1 MRTDKMAVDFMRRA
15 RSRYIDAHNA
25 LKRGDYPDVV
35 RYSQECVELS
45 LKACLR
51 AVGVEYPK
59 VHDVGDILVVN
70 RDKFPSW
77 LKSKLDEIVEI
88 SADLAAKR
96 SPAMY
101 GIEVA
106 GKTSS
111 ELFSSEDALDA
122 LKKAELVYS
131 CAKKFIEELFKVEL

>member
-1 MRTDKMAVDFMRRA
+1 MAIDFMKRA
-15 RSRYIDAHNA
+15 RSRYLDAGSA
-25 LKRGDYPDVV
+25 LKRGDHPDVV

-51 AVGVEYPK
+51 AIGIEYPK
-59 VHDVGDILVVN
+59 VHDVGDVLIIN
-70 RDKFPSW
+70 RDKFPRW
-77 LKSKLDEIVEI
+77 LRERLDELAEI

-106 GKTSS
+106 GRTSS
-111 ELFSSEDALDA
+111 ELFTAEDAKDA
-122 LKKAELVYS
+122 LKKAELVYG
-131 CAKKFIEELFKVEL
+131 CANRLLKELFKIEL

>member
-1 MRTDKMAVDFMRRA
+1 MAIDCMKRA
-15 RSRYIDAHNA
+15 RSRYIDAGSA
-25 LKRGDYPDVV
+25 LKRGDHPDVI
-35 RYSQECVELS
+35 RYGQECVELS

-51 AVGVEYPK
+51 AIGIEYPK
-59 VHDVGDILVVN
+59 VHDVGDILIIN
-70 RDKFPSW
+70 KDKFPQW
-77 LKSKLDEIVEI
+77 LRERLDELAEI

-106 GKTSS
+106 GRTSS
-111 ELFSSEDALDA
+111 ELFSAEDAKDA

-131 CAKKFIEELFKVEL
+131 CASRLIKELFKAQL

>member
-1 MRTDKMAVDFMRRA
+1 MAIDFMKRA
-15 RSRYIDAHNA
+15 RSRYLDARSA

-51 AVGVEYPK
+51 AVGIEYPK
-59 VHDVGDILVVN
+59 VHDVGDVLIIN
-70 RDKFPSW
+70 RDKFPRW
-77 LKSKLDEIVEI
+77 LMERLDELAEI

-106 GKTSS
+106 GRTSS
-111 ELFSSEDALDA
+111 ELFTSEDAKDA
-122 LKKAELVYS
+122 LKKAGLVHNY
-131 CAKKFIEELFKVEL
+131 AKRLIKELFDVKLS

>member
-1 MRTDKMAVDFMRRA
+1 MAVDFMRRA

-77 LKSKLDEIVEI
+77 LKSKLDELVEI

-111 ELFSSEDALDA
+111 ELFSSEDA
-122 LKKAELVYS
+122 
-131 CAKKFIEELFKVEL
+131 